1 MMSSSQALYNRLF
14 TYLREVHPDPHV
26 KRISNWVWIMV
37 GIILSHSV
45 HLSKIAQYIPS
56 EAQAAGRI
64 AQIRRWLSNR
74 FVDPVEFYRPLIS
87 RVLQSWVGQ
96 HVFILIDGLAVN
108 NDKLQ
113 VLRVSLSHAYRALPL
128 GWLVLEGKGPPTVE
142 QAAPLLREIRCLLKA
157 VASVTLIADRGFH
170 DVDWAI
176 QCLKYGWNYLIR
188 VANNTQV
195 CLADGQWLSIKRLGV
210 KRGQRRY
217 FANVLLTR
225 NHALRCNLMVT
236 WTEWKPQQEREL
248 CAVITNQKPCLRHL
262 QHYLLRMHIE
272 QSFRDDQSGSCELAK
287 SKLRDPERLNH
298 LLLACAVVTLWMHQ
312 IGQEVWQKKQRKQ
325 IDPAAGRQLS
335 IFQLGWRTLQRAVS
349 RGLVPAL
356 TLCIR
361 PMRLAR
367 GVWRRKYIY
376 C

>member
-1 MMSSSQALYNRLF
+1 MSSSQGLYNRLF
-14 TYLREVHPDPHV
+14 AYLREVHPDPHV

-37 GIILSHSV
+37 GMILSHSV
-45 HLSKIAQYIPS
+45 HLSQIAQYIPS
-56 EAQAAGRI
+56 EAEAAGRI

-87 RVLQSWVGQ
+87 QVLQSWAGQ
-96 HVFILIDGLAVN
+96 HVFILMDGLAIN

-128 GWLVLEGKGPPTVE
+128 GWLVLKGMGPPTLE
-142 QAAPLLREIRCLLKA
+142 QAAPLLREVRQLLKA
-157 VASVTLIADRGFH
+157 LGGVTLIADRGFH
-170 DVDWAI
+170 DVDWAK

-188 VANNTQV
+188 VPSNTYV
-195 CLADGQWLSIKRLGV
+195 CLASGEWVSIKRLGV

-217 FANVLLTR
+217 FPNVALTR
-225 NHALRCNLMVT
+225 NHGFRCQLMVT
-236 WTEWKPQQEREL
+236 WTEATETEDPEL
-248 CAVITNQKPCLRHL
+248 CAVITNQRPCMRQLK
-262 QHYLLRMHIE
+262 HYLKRMGIE

-298 LLLACAVVTLWMHQ
+298 LLLACAVITLWVHQ
-312 IGQEVWQKKQRKQ
+312 IGQEVWQRKERKQ
-325 IDPAAGRQLS
+325 IDPSAERQLS
-335 IFQLGWRTLQRAVS
+335 IFQLGWRSLQRAVS
-349 RGLVPAL
+349 RGFVPLL

-361 PMRLAR
+361 PMRLKP
-367 GVWRRKYIY
+367 GVFRRKYIY